1 MEITDI
7 RIRKLVYEGKL
18 RAIVSITVDNTFA
31 IHDIKIIQGANRLF
45 AAMPSRR
52 DENGV
57 YRDIVHPITGEGR
70 KAFEKAVLDA
80 YYRALEDGQHNPA
93 DSYDS
98 YDAENK
104 TQPTE

>member
-7 RIRKLVYEGKL
+7 RIRKLVHEGKL
-18 RAIVSITVDNTFA
+18 RAIVSVTVDNTLA

-57 YRDIVHPITGEGR
+57 FRDIVHPITGEGR
-70 KAFEKAVLDA
+70 AAFEKKILEA
-80 YYRALEDGQHNPA
+80 YHTAKEKGDLSPELSEQA
-93 DSYDS
+93 
-98 YDAENK
+98 
-104 TQPTE
+104 